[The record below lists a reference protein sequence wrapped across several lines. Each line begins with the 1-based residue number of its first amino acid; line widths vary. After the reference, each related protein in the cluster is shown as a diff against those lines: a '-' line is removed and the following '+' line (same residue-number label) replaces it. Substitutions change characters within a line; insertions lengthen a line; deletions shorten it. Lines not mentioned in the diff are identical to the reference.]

1 LWILYDEFSQADF
14 TTKMLCLWCGGF
26 MDTAQLINDNL
37 TTLSPTL
44 QSEVLD
50 FIEYL
55 RFKNQV
61 LSKVEQPNQESLLSL
76 NLAMRGMEDEKT
88 PLYTVEDLREKF

>member
-1 LWILYDEFSQADF
+1 
-14 TTKMLCLWCGGF
+14 

-37 TTLSPTL
+37 TKLSPTL

-50 FIEYL
+50 FMEYL
-55 RFKNQV
+55 LFKTQK
-61 LSKVEQPNQESLLSL
+61 LSKAEQPRQESLISL
-76 NLAMRGMEDEKT
+76 NLAMRGMEDEKI

>member
-1 LWILYDEFSQADF
+1 
-14 TTKMLCLWCGGF
+14 

-37 TTLSPTL
+37 TRLSPTL

-55 RFKNQV
+55 LFKKQR
-61 LSKVEQPNQESLLSL
+61 LSKVEQPSQESLLSL

-88 PLYTVEDLREKF
+88 LSYTVEDLREKFS

>member
-1 LWILYDEFSQADF
+1 
-14 TTKMLCLWCGGF
+14 

-37 TTLSPTL
+37 TKLSPTL

-50 FIEYL
+50 FMEYL
-55 RFKNQV
+55 LFKTRG
-61 LSKVEQPNQESLLSL
+61 LSKAELPRQESLISL
-76 NLAMRGMEDEKT
+76 NLAMRGMEDEKI

>member
-1 LWILYDEFSQADF
+1 M
-14 TTKMLCLWCGGF
+14 K
-26 MDTAQLINDNL
+26 TAQLINDNL
-37 TTLSPTL
+37 TKLSPTL

-55 RFKNQV
+55 IFKNK
-61 LSKVEQPNQESLLSL
+61 SKVEKPSQESYLSL

-88 PLYTVEDLREKF
+88 PLYTVDDLREKF

>member
-1 LWILYDEFSQADF
+1 
-14 TTKMLCLWCGGF
+14 

-37 TTLSPTL
+37 TKLSPTL

-50 FIEYL
+50 FMEYL
-55 RFKNQV
+55 LFKTRG
-61 LSKVEQPNQESLLSL
+61 LSKAEQPSQESLISL
-76 NLAMRGMEDEKT
+76 NLAMRGMEDEKI

>member
-1 LWILYDEFSQADF
+1 
-14 TTKMLCLWCGGF
+14 

-37 TTLSPTL
+37 TRLSPTL

-55 RFKNQV
+55 LLKNKP
-61 LSKVEQPNQESLLSL
+61 LSKVEQPSEESLLSL
-76 NLAMRGMEDEKT
+76 NLAMRGMEDEKM
-88 PLYTVEDLREKF
+88 PLYTIEDLREKF

>member
-1 LWILYDEFSQADF
+1 
-14 TTKMLCLWCGGF
+14 

-37 TTLSPTL
+37 TSLSPTL

-55 RFKNQV
+55 MFKNQR
-61 LSKVEQPNQESLLSL
+61 LSKVEQPSQESLLSL